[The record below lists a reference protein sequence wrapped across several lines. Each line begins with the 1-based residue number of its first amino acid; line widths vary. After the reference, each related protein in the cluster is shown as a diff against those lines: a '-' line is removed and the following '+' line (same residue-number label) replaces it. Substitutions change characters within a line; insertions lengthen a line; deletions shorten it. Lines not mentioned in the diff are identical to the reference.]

1 VAARYR
7 RRMASMRPRID
18 AVRPNQCAMRG
29 LAAARAALEGEG
41 DALPADEFAALQ
53 AQWDREQDAERTAQ
67 AVLAL
72 RPSA

>member
-1 VAARYR
+1 MAARYH
-7 RRMASMRPRID
+7 RRMTSARPRVD

-41 DALPADEFAALQ
+41 AALPAEEFAALQ

>member
-1 VAARYR
+1 MAARYR
-7 RRMASMRPRID
+7 RRMEVTRPRIG

-41 DALPADEFAALQ
+41 DALPAEQFAALQ
-53 AQWDREQDAERTAQ
+53 AQWDREQDAERNAQ

-72 RPSA
+72 RPIA